1 MPEREHPRGRQPA
14 EEISDLAVRLH
25 ERVRGDGGPLAAPAD
40 VAASLHPEDA
50 AELEAILRVL
60 AALDGPAPDLAD
72 PPPHLWGRIAAEL
85 GPETEAVAH
94 DGPLQGEATGED
106 VAPDGVAPVRP
117 IGSGPS
123 AARGRWLRPPGS
135 SSAAGPWVP
144 PWAAA
149 TTSSAPPSW
158 RP

>member
-1 MPEREHPRGRQPA
+1 MPEREHPRGRQSA

-25 ERVRGDGGPLAAPAD
+25 ERVRDGGSLAVPAD

-60 AALDGPAPDLAD
+60 AALDGPVPDLAD

-123 AARGRWLRPPGS
+123 AARGRWRRPPGS

-144 PWAAA
+144 PRAAA